1 MLSVFFQFELEKE
14 TFLWLYLMTL
24 SDLHHLDLNEKKIGS
39 LRLHLATD
47 IDIFIDSLFKL
58 QMVRHA

>member
-1 MLSVFFQFELEKE
+1 MLSVFFQFELDKE

-24 SDLHHLDLNEKKIGS
+24 SDLHHLDLNEKKIGT

-47 IDIFIDSLFKL
+47 IAQFL
-58 QMVRHA
+58 